1 MSFNLNNVQ
10 FVISIRACPIHF
22 YNKIGISS
30 TVDHEV
36 DGRSRPEDTVTR
48 TLSVERDRTVMQ
60 HPIIYSH
67 IVAARQKTPRTHCA
81 IF

>member
-1 MSFNLNNVQ
+1 MSFKVNNEQ

-36 DGRSRPEDTVTR
+36 DGGC
-48 TLSVERDRTVMQ
+48 RDE
-60 HPIIYSH
+60 
-67 IVAARQKTPRTHCA
+67 KTPLREHCA
-81 IF
+81 WNVITL